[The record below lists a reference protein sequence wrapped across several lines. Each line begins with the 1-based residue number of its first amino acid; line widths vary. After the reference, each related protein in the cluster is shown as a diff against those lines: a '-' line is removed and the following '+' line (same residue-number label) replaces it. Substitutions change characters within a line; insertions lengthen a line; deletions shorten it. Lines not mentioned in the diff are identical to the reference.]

1 LKQNILNGKRD
12 SIYVEQIYCTPVFF
26 NFAAIVSTKQFIPQL
41 KLIKGIVSFIDHWNN
56 CFALSGALTA
66 MSKSLIFGVL
76 LPL

>member
-1 LKQNILNGKRD
+1 MGKEIQYMLNRFTVHRYFLILWQLFDKT
-12 SIYVEQIYCTPVFF
+12 IH
-26 NFAAIVSTKQFIPQL
+26 PQL
-41 KLIKGIVSFIDHWNN
+41 KLIKGVVSFIDHWNN